1 MSVTF
6 FSLSNRGFFMRYPTT
21 LSRLLVAV
29 SVCAALGL
37 AAGCSKQSGSA
48 AASTTASASAAAQGG
63 SPASGSKLG
72 DLSQFRTIAAD
83 VSVLVAKGD
92 LPGGKTRIK
101 DLEVAWDEA
110 EAGLKPRAA
119 DDWHVLDKAIDR
131 ALEALRADHPTQT
144 DCTAAMTDLLHTF
157 DRLAGK
163 AS

>member
-1 MSVTF
+1 
-6 FSLSNRGFFMRYPTT
+6 MRYPTT

-37 AAGCSKQSGSA
+37 AAGCSKQVGSA
-48 AASTTASASAAAQGG
+48 AASTTASAAAQGG
-63 SPASGSKLG
+63 SPASASKLG
-72 DLSQFRTIAAD
+72 DLSQFRRIAAD
-83 VSVLVAKGD
+83 VSAVVARGD
-92 LPGGKTRIK
+92 LPGGKARIK

-131 ALEALRADHPTQT
+131 ALEALRTDHPKQS
-144 DCTAAMTDLLHTF
+144 DCTAAITDLLHTF

-163 AS
+163 VS

>member
-1 MSVTF
+1 
-6 FSLSNRGFFMRYPTT
+6 MRYPTT

-29 SVCAALGL
+29 SVCASLGL
-37 AAGCSKQSGSA
+37 AAGCSKQIGSA
-48 AASTTASASAAAQGG
+48 AASTTAPASAAAQGD
-63 SPASGSKLG
+63 SPASASKLG
-72 DLSQFRTIAAD
+72 DLSQFRRIAAD
-83 VSVLVAKGD
+83 VSALVAKGD

-131 ALEALRADHPTQT
+131 ALEALRTDHPKQS
-144 DCTAAMTDLLHTF
+144 DCTAAMNDLLHTF

-163 AS
+163 TS

>member
-1 MSVTF
+1 
-6 FSLSNRGFFMRYPTT
+6 MRYPTT

-29 SVCAALGL
+29 SVCAVLGL
-37 AAGCSKQSGSA
+37 AAGCSKQTGSA
-48 AASTTASASAAAQGG
+48 AASTTAAQGG
-63 SPASGSKLG
+63 STASASKLG
-72 DLSQFRTIAAD
+72 DLSQFRRIAAD

-92 LPGGKTRIK
+92 LQGGKTRIK

-119 DDWHVLDKAIDR
+119 DDWHVLDKTIDR

-163 AS
+163 TS

>member
-1 MSVTF
+1 
-6 FSLSNRGFFMRYPTT
+6 MRYPTT
-21 LSRLLVAV
+21 LSRLLIAG

-37 AAGCSKQSGSA
+37 AAGCSKQADRA
-48 AASTTASASAAAQGG
+48 AASTTASASATSSGS
-63 SPASGSKLG
+63 SPASASKLG

-83 VSVLVAKGD
+83 VSGLVAKGD

-101 DLEVAWDEA
+101 DLEVAWDGA

-131 ALEALRADHPTQT
+131 ALAALRADHPTQP
-144 DCTAAMTDLLHTF
+144 DCAAAMTDLLHTF

-163 AS
+163 IS

>member
-1 MSVTF
+1 
-6 FSLSNRGFFMRYPTT
+6 MRYPTT
-21 LSRLLVAV
+21 LSRRLVAV
-29 SVCAALGL
+29 SVCAVLGL
-37 AAGCSKQSGSA
+37 AAGCSKQTGSA
-48 AASTTASASAAAQGG
+48 AASTTASASTAAQGS
-63 SPASGSKLG
+63 SPASTSKLG

-163 AS
+163 TS

>member
-1 MSVTF
+1 
-6 FSLSNRGFFMRYPTT
+6 MRYPTT

-29 SVCAALGL
+29 PVCAALGL
-37 AAGCSKQSGSA
+37 AAGCSKQIGSA
-48 AASTTASASAAAQGG
+48 AASTTASAAAQGG
-63 SPASGSKLG
+63 SPVSASKLG
-72 DLSQFRTIAAD
+72 DLSQFRKIATD

-92 LPGGKTRIK
+92 LAGGKTRIK

-119 DDWHVLDKAIDR
+119 GDWHVLDKAIDR

-157 DRLAGK
+157 DKLAGK
-163 AS
+163 TS